1 MKKKKVIIVILTV
14 AVAAAA
20 VAVWFYGHILQN
32 AGRTMKTLQRLT
44 EGNGYRITA
53 DCTLTLQPSDELKPA
68 ADLFLKLF
76 KGSDLSVKLSA
87 EGESAQK
94 NLKLQLKEAMTG
106 EQLLLAEVYLVD
118 ETCYFGIDS
127 MVSAIAGDEIEKNPF
142 FKAAYNGWIRDHC
155 MTSEQLMSLVY
166 DLTGIQVENKLKM
179 PGGMDA
185 VLFLIEPDHLFD
197 PKLWSAIRVS
207 KEDDNAAVFAID
219 ADYFAQLVGI
229 NPEQT
234 TAELMIWTDSNGNYR
249 LKLSISFS
257 ADDGNMVYAEITADA
272 EKMKEKNTIEAPAL
286 LLTDEQVEQIKQLA
300 KALMKF

>member
-1 MKKKKVIIVILTV
+1 M
-14 AVAAAA
+14 
-20 VAVWFYGHILQN
+20 
-32 AGRTMKTLQRLT
+32 RL
-44 EGNGYRITA
+44 
-53 DCTLTLQPSDELKPA
+53 
-68 ADLFLKLF
+68 
-76 KGSDLSVKLSA
+76 
-87 EGESAQK
+87 
-94 NLKLQLKEAMTG
+94 
-106 EQLLLAEVYLVD
+106 
-118 ETCYFGIDS
+118 
-127 MVSAIAGDEIEKNPF
+127 
-142 FKAAYNGWIRDHC
+142 
-155 MTSEQLMSLVY
+155 EQLMSLVY

-249 LKLSISFS
+249 LKLSVSFS
-257 ADDGNMVYAEITADA
+257 VDDGNMVYAEITADA
-272 EKMKEKNTIEAPAL
+272 EKMEGKNTIEAPAL